1 MSTGKKR
8 LRVIAGPNGSGKSTL
23 TDIIKGMV
31 KLGIYIN
38 ADEIKVKIRETARL
52 SFSDY
57 NLSITDSDFYEAL
70 RQTTFKP
77 SQETEYWIFE
87 NNGLSFLDISK
98 LDDYFVAF
106 LADFIRNSLLDQTDR
121 FSFETVMSHP
131 SKLDFMQ
138 QAKER
143 GFKVYLYFVSLPN
156 PELNLLRVKTR
167 VKQGGHDVKEDKV
180 KERYARTMSLL
191 LDAMRIADN
200 AYIFDNSGSVPKMI
214 AQKEGGILKTLG
226 DYTPVWYQEFVLN
239 KYVLNKI

>member
-1 MSTGKKR
+1 MNSGRKR

-23 TDIIKGMV
+23 TDIIRGMV

-38 ADEIKVKIRETARL
+38 ADEIKVKILRTARL

-57 NLSITDSDFYEAL
+57 DLSITDSVFYTAL
-70 RQTTFKP
+70 RQTTFK
-77 SQETEYWIFE
+77 SGQETGYWVFE
-87 NNGLSFLDISK
+87 NNGLSFLDLLK

-106 LADFIRNSLLDQTDR
+106 LADFIRNSLLEQTDR

-131 SKLDFMQ
+131 SKLDFMR

-167 VKQGGHDVKEDKV
+167 VEQGGHDVKEDKV

-191 LDAMRIADN
+191 LDAMKIADN
-200 AYIFDNSGSVPKMI
+200 AYIFDNSGSEPKMI
-214 AQKEGGILKTLG
+214 AQKESGILKTLG
-226 DYTPVWYQEFVLN
+226 DYTPVWYQE
-239 KYVLNKI
+239 YVLNKI

>member
-1 MSTGKKR
+1 MSIGKKR

-38 ADEIKVKIRETARL
+38 ADEIKVKILGSARL
-52 SFSDY
+52 SFSDFY
-57 NLSITDSDFYEAL
+57 LSITDSIFYTAL
-70 RQTTFKP
+70 RQTTFK
-77 SQETEYWIFE
+77 SGQETGYWIFE
-87 NNGLSFLDISK
+87 DNGLSFLDISK

-106 LADFIRNSLLDQTDR
+106 LADFIRNSLLEQTDR

-138 QAKER
+138 RAKDR

-167 VKQGGHDVKEDKV
+167 VEQGGHDVKEDKV

-191 LDAMRIADN
+191 LDAMKIADN
-200 AYIFDNSGSVPKMI
+200 AYIFDNSGSEPKMI
-214 AQKEGGILKTLG
+214 AQKESGILKTLG
-226 DYTPVWYQEFVLN
+226 DYTPVWYQE
-239 KYVLNKI
+239 YVLNKI

>member
-1 MSTGKKR
+1 MNSGRKR

-23 TDIIKGMV
+23 TDIIRGMV

-38 ADEIKVKIRETARL
+38 ADEIKVKILRTARL

-57 NLSITDSDFYEAL
+57 DLSITDSVFYTAL
-70 RQTTFKP
+70 RQTTFK
-77 SQETEYWIFE
+77 SGQETGYWVFE
-87 NNGLSFLDISK
+87 NNGLSFLVLLK

-106 LADFIRNSLLDQTDR
+106 LADFIRNSLLEQTDR

-131 SKLDFMQ
+131 SKLDFMR

-167 VKQGGHDVKEDKV
+167 VEQGGHDVKEDKV

-191 LDAMRIADN
+191 LDAMKIADN
-200 AYIFDNSGSVPKMI
+200 AYIFDNSGSEPKMI
-214 AQKEGGILKTLG
+214 AQKESGILKTLG
-226 DYTPVWYQEFVLN
+226 GYTPVWYQA
-239 KYVLNKI
+239 YVLNKI

>member
-1 MSTGKKR
+1 MNSGRKR
-8 LRVIAGPNGSGKSTL
+8 LRVIAGHNGSGKSTL
-23 TDIIKGMV
+23 TDIIRGMV

-38 ADEIKVKIRETARL
+38 ADEIKVKILRTARL

-57 NLSITDSDFYEAL
+57 DLSITDSVFYTAL
-70 RQTTFKP
+70 RQTPFK
-77 SQETEYWIFE
+77 SGQETGYWVFE
-87 NNGLSFLDISK
+87 NNGLSFLDLLK

-106 LADFIRNSLLDQTDR
+106 LADFIRNSLLEQTDR

-131 SKLDFMQ
+131 SKLDFMR

-167 VKQGGHDVKEDKV
+167 VEQGGHDVKEDKV

-191 LDAMRIADN
+191 LDAMKIADN
-200 AYIFDNSGSVPKMI
+200 AYIFDNSGSEPKMI
-214 AQKEGGILKTLG
+214 AQKESGILKTLG
-226 DYTPVWYQEFVLN
+226 GYTPVWYQE
-239 KYVLNKI
+239 YVLNKI

>member
-38 ADEIKVKIRETARL
+38 ADEIKVKILGSARL

-57 NLSITDSDFYEAL
+57 NLSITESDFHEDL

-77 SQETEYWIFE
+77 SQEARCWIFE
-87 NNGLSFLDISK
+87 DNGLSFLDISK

-106 LADFIRNSLLDQTDR
+106 LADFIRNSLLEETNR
-121 FSFETVMSHP
+121 FTFETVMSHP

-138 QAKER
+138 RAKDR

-167 VKQGGHDVKEDKV
+167 VEQGGHDVKEDKV

-191 LDAMRIADN
+191 LDAMKIADN
-200 AYIFDNSGSVPKMI
+200 AYIFDNSGSEPKMI
-214 AQKEGGILKTLG
+214 AQKESGILKSLG
-226 DYTPVWYQEFVLN
+226 DYTPVWYQE
-239 KYVLNKI
+239 YVLNKI